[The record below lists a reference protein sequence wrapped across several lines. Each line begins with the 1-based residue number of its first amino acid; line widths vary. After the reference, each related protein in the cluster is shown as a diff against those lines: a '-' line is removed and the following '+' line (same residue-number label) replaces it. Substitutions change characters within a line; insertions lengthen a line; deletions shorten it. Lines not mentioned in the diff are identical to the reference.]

1 MQWMI
6 SNGTIVD
13 GSKKQAYVGDI
24 IIEDSVIKEIGELSN
39 KKEEMKYILDAK
51 GQVVA
56 PGFIDTHSHSD
67 LKILSDR
74 DIRPKIYQGITTEV
88 LGQDGISMAPLP
100 KKYIKDWRKNLSGLE
115 GDSDDI
121 SWNYETVTDYFH
133 EIETKGLTSNICYL
147 VPHGNIRM
155 EAMGLSADKAGKE
168 ELENMKRIL
177 RRELEAGAAG
187 LSSGLIYIPC
197 AYGDTEE
204 LIELCKVVAEYNKI
218 FVVHQRSEAN
228 EIIDSMKEIIRIGRE
243 SKVKIHFSHF
253 KICGKNNWDK
263 AEEIISLME
272 EAEKDGVKISFD
284 QYPYEAGSTM
294 LSVIIPPWVH
304 SGGTNKMLER
314 IKSEELRP
322 KIIEEI
328 YETNCNWDNFVE
340 FAGIDGIYITSVK
353 TDKNKNVIGKNLK
366 ELGEMRG
373 KDPVEATLDLLIE
386 EENAV
391 GMIDYYGSEELVI
404 KFMKRKEQNFC
415 TDGLLGGKPHPRVYG
430 AFPRGLGRYV
440 RELKALSLEEAV
452 YKMTYKAAET
462 IGIKDRGYISPGFK
476 ADIVIFN
483 KDEIIDKGTF
493 IEPEQY
499 PEGISY
505 VIVNGN
511 IVIKNGEYSQG
522 NYGTLIKQINEN

>member
-1 MQWMI
+1 MKWMI
-6 SNGTIVD
+6 SNGTIID
-13 GSKKQAYVGDI
+13 GTKRQAYVGDI
-24 IIEDSVIKEIGELSN
+24 IINNDTIIEIGDLN
-39 KKEEMKYILDAK
+39 DKKEAMDYVLDATDLI
-51 GQVVA
+51 VA

-67 LKILSDR
+67 LTILSDQ
-74 DIRPKIYQGITTEV
+74 DIKPKIYQGITTEV

-100 KKYIKDWRKNLSGLE
+100 SKFIKDWRKNLSGLE
-115 GDSDDI
+115 GDSNEI
-121 SWNYETVTDYFH
+121 SWDYRTVKDYFNA
-133 EIETKGLTSNICYL
+133 IENKGLVSNVCYL

-155 EAMGLSADKAGKE
+155 EAMGLSSDKAGKE
-168 ELENMKRIL
+168 DIENMKKIL
-177 RRELEAGAAG
+177 RRELESGAIG

-204 LIELCKVVAEYNKI
+204 LIELCKVVAEYDDI

-228 EIIDSMKEIIRIGRE
+228 EIIESMKEIIRIGKE

-253 KICGKNNWDK
+253 KVCGKNNWDK
-263 AEEIISLME
+263 ADKMIALIE
-272 EAEKDGVKISFD
+272 EARKEGVKISFD

-294 LSVIIPPWVH
+294 LSVIIPPWAH

-314 IKSEELRP
+314 IKSNDLRE
-322 KIIEEI
+322 KIINEI
-328 YETNCNWDNFVE
+328 YEVNCDWDNFIE

-373 KDPVEATLDLLIE
+373 KNPIEAALDLLIE

-391 GMIDYYGSEELVI
+391 GMIDYYGSEELII
-404 KFMKRKEQNFC
+404 KFMQREEQNFC

-440 RELKALSLEEAV
+440 RELKALSLEEAI
-452 YKMTYKAAET
+452 YKMTYKSACT
-462 IGIKDRGYISPGFK
+462 MGIKYRGLIDVGFK
-476 ADIVIFN
+476 ADIVVFN
-483 KDEIIDKGTF
+483 KEEIIDKGTF
-493 IEPEQY
+493 VEPEQY

-505 VIVNGN
+505 VIVNGS
-511 IVIKNGEYSQG
+511 IILKNNEYIPG
-522 NYGTLIKQINEN
+522 NYGILIK

>member
-1 MQWMI
+1 MKWMI

-13 GSKKQAYVGDI
+13 GTKRKAYAGDI
-24 IIEDSVIKEIGELSN
+24 IIKDDTIVEIGDLEH
-39 KKEEMKYILDAK
+39 KKEEMEYVLDAANLI
-51 GQVVA
+51 VA

-67 LKILSDR
+67 LKILSDQ
-74 DIRPKIYQGITTEV
+74 DIKPKIYQGITTEV

-100 KKYIKDWRKNLSGLE
+100 SEFIKDWRKNLSGLE
-115 GDSDDI
+115 GDSDEI
-121 SWNYETVTDYFH
+121 SWNYKSVKDYFNA
-133 EIETKGLTSNICYL
+133 IEDKGLISNVCYL

-155 EAMGLSADKAGKE
+155 EAMGLSANKATKE
-168 ELENMKRIL
+168 DIENMKVIL
-177 RRELEAGAAG
+177 RRELEAGAIG

-228 EIIDSMKEIIRIGRE
+228 EIIDSMKEIIRIGKE

-263 AEEIISLME
+263 ADKMISLIE
-272 EAEKDGVKISFD
+272 DSEKEGVKVSFD
-284 QYPYEAGSTM
+284 QYPYEVGSTM

-304 SGGTNKMLER
+304 SGGANKMLER
-314 IKSEELRP
+314 IKSKDLRE
-322 KIIEEI
+322 KIISEI

-366 ELGEMRG
+366 ELGEM
-373 KDPVEATLDLLIE
+373 KDKEPIEATLDLLIE

-391 GMIDYYGSEELVI
+391 GMIDYYGSEELII
-404 KFMKRKEQNFC
+404 KFMKREEQNFC

-440 RELKALSLEEAV
+440 RELKALSLEEAI
-452 YKMTYKAAET
+452 YKMTYKSAT
-462 IGIKDRGYISPGFK
+462 TMGIKDRGCIGESYK
-476 ADIVIFN
+476 ADIVIFD
-483 KDEIIDKGTF
+483 KDKIIDKGTF
-493 IEPEQY
+493 IEPKQH

-511 IVIKNGEYSQG
+511 IVVKNSEYLPG
-522 NYGTLIKQINEN
+522 NYGTIIK

>member
-1 MQWMI
+1 MKWMI

-13 GSKKQAYVGDI
+13 GTNKPAYSGDLIISDDTIAEIGNLESKKEAMDYV
-24 IIEDSVIKEIGELSN
+24 
-39 KKEEMKYILDAK
+39 LDAS
-51 GQVVA
+51 GLIIA

-67 LKILSDR
+67 LEILSNQN
-74 DIRPKIYQGITTEV
+74 IRPKIYQGITTEV
-88 LGQDGISMAPLP
+88 LGQDGVSIAPLP
-100 KKYIKDWRKNLSGLE
+100 SKFIKDWRKNLSGLD
-115 GDSDDI
+115 GDSDEI
-121 SWNYETVTDYFH
+121 SWDYKTVKDYFNA
-133 EIETKGLTSNICYL
+133 IEDRGLVSNVCYL

-155 EAMGLSADKAGKE
+155 EAMGLSSNKAGKE
-168 ELENMKRIL
+168 DIESMKLIL
-177 RRELEAGAAG
+177 RRELESGAIG

-228 EIIDSMKEIIRIGRE
+228 EIIDSMKEIIRIGKE
-243 SKVKIHFSHF
+243 SGVKIHFSHF
-253 KICGKNNWDK
+253 KICGKNNWHKIDD
-263 AEEIISLME
+263 IVSLIE
-272 EAEKDGVKISFD
+272 EAQKEGVKISFD
-284 QYPYEAGSTM
+284 QYPYDAGSTM

-314 IKSEELRP
+314 IKSKELRQ
-322 KIIEEI
+322 KIINEI

-353 TDKNKNVIGKNLK
+353 TYKNKEIIGKNLK
-366 ELGEMRG
+366 ELGEIRNQ
-373 KDPVEATLDLLIE
+373 DPIEATLDLLIE

-391 GMIDYYGSEELVI
+391 GMIDYYGSEEHVI
-404 KFMKRKEQNFC
+404 QFMKMPEQNFC

-430 AFPRGLGRYV
+430 AFPRALGRYV
-440 RELKALSLEEAV
+440 RELKALTLEEAIH
-452 YKMTYKAAET
+452 KMTSKSAVT
-462 IGIKDRGYISPGFK
+462 MGIKDRGCLDVGFK
-476 ADIVIFN
+476 ADIVIFD
-483 KDEIIDKGTF
+483 KDKIIDKGTF

-511 IVIKNGEYSQG
+511 IVVENENYSPG
-522 NYGTLIKQINEN
+522 NYGAIIK